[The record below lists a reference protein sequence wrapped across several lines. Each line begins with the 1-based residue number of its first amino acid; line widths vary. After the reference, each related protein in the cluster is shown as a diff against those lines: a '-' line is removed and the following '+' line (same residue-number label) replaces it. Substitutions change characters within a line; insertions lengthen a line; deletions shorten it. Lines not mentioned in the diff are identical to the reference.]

1 MNFYRKQLL
10 GALIGLARATDGNEH
25 LITPEVTQV
34 LLECLY
40 ADPATQDEYDSY
52 LRKVDNVKRSMVPDC
67 FLCANPCGKNSAYDL
82 ADLEFQTEQIRNAK
96 YEILHNLLDTQWSN
110 PEPALERKLYR
121 GLIVIGLEGYSAGE
135 LRSIFHIGPQ

>member
-34 LLECLY
+34 LLACLY
-40 ADPATQDEYDSY
+40 AEPCSQEECEYY
-52 LRKVDNVKRSMVPDC
+52 LSKADNVKRSMVPDC

-82 ADLEFQTEQIRNAK
+82 ADLEFQPEQIRNAK
-96 YEILHNLLDTQWSN
+96 YDILCTLMETKWSN
-110 PEPALERKLYR
+110 PDSAMERKLYR
-121 GLIVIGLEGYSAGE
+121 GLIAIGLDGYTADE
-135 LRSIFHIGPQ
+135 LYSIFHADP

>member
-25 LITPEVTQV
+25 LITPELTQV

-67 FLCANPCGKNSAYDL
+67 FLCTNPCGKNSAYDL
-82 ADLEFQTEQIRNAK
+82 ADLEFQPEQIRNAK
-96 YEILHNLLDTQWSN
+96 YDILRTLMETERSKPDF
-110 PEPALERKLYR
+110 AMERKLYR
-121 GLIVIGLEGYSAGE
+121 GLIAIGLDGYTADE
-135 LRSIFHIGPQ
+135 LYSIFHADP